1 MTAALLGIVPDVPSA
16 EYHAHESLSAS
27 GIRDLLDCPAT
38 YRHGRDAG
46 EEFKDA
52 YDVGH
57 VIHELIL
64 GKGDG
69 IVVVDAADWRT
80 AAAREAKKQAHAEGK
95 APVLAGMFAEAQEM
109 ARRVLEHPEIGPLFA
124 VGAAEQSVYATDPE
138 TGIAIRCRPDWLTQT
153 RDGRPVCV
161 DVKSTATAAHPADL
175 NGRYGVIAK
184 HGYHVS
190 AAHYTHT
197 LDLVGVEDP
206 LFLLLFVSKA
216 GAFEPRAVS
225 LDARSLDRGA
235 EITAE
240 AYRLYADCTERGE
253 WPCPH
258 PAFITGSI
266 DLY

>member
-1 MTAALLGIVPDVPSA
+1 MSTLTGIVEDVPA
-16 EYHAHESLSAS
+16 ADYHAHESLSAS
-27 GIRDLLDCPAT
+27 GIRTLLECPAT
-38 YRHGRDAG
+38 YRHERDHGQEHRDA
-46 EEFKDA
+46 F
-52 YDVGH
+52 DVGH

-69 IVVVDAADWRT
+69 FVVVEADDWRT
-80 AAAREAKKQAHAEGK
+80 KAAREAKEAAHAEGK
-95 APVLAGMFAEAQEM
+95 APILAGTFADAQAM
-109 ARRVLEHPEIGPLFA
+109 ARRVHEHPELGPLFA

-138 TGIAIRCRPDWLTQT
+138 TGVPIRCRPDWLTQT

-184 HGYHVS
+184 YGYHVS

-197 LDLVGVEDP
+197 LEQAGVEDP
-206 LFLLLFVSKA
+206 LFLLLFVSKS
-216 GAFEPRAVS
+216 GPFEARAVS
-225 LDARSLDRGA
+225 LDDWSLDQGRA
-235 EITAE
+235 TAQD
-240 AYRLYADCTERGE
+240 AYRLFADCTERGE

-266 DLY
+266 DLRP